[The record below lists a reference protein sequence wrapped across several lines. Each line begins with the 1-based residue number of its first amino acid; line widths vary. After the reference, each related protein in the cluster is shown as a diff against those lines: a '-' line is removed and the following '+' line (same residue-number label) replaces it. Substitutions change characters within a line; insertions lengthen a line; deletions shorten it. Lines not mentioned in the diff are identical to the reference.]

1 MNIVKILLI
10 FITAAILSGAP
21 EDHWTT
27 LDGNRIHYQVSG
39 RGTKAIVFVH
49 GWTCDASFWS
59 RQVPVFDARYRVI
72 VLDLPGHGQSDAPKE
87 PYTIDLFAN
96 AVDAVMK
103 DARVDSAVL
112 IGHSMGAPVLRQ
124 YVEAHPS
131 GVTGLVLVDGSVYSN
146 EGEAGILNRKER
158 TAGFIASLR
167 GPGYRNNASMFI
179 DTMFVEQTK
188 PELREEIRVKMLS
201 TPAYVGF
208 SAMQNLI
215 ETRVWLEK
223 PLSLPVLAITAV
235 KDKSPTNRSERIYA
249 SQFSIL
255 EYHEWNGVGHFL
267 MMEQPERFNA
277 AVFGFLE
284 KIHF

>member
-1 MNIVKILLI
+1 VNVIKILLI
-10 FITAAILSGAP
+10 FACSILSAAP

-27 LDGNRIHYQVSG
+27 LDRNRIHYQVSG

-72 VLDLPGHGQSDAPKE
+72 ALDLPGHGQSDAPRE
-87 PYTIDLFAN
+87 PYTIDLFSN
-96 AVDAVMK
+96 AVDAVIK
-103 DARVDSAVL
+103 DAGVDSVVL
-112 IGHSMGAPVLRQ
+112 IGHSMGAPILRQ
-124 YVEAHPS
+124 YVADHPS
-131 GVTGLVLVDGSVYSN
+131 GVTGLVLVDGAVYSN
-146 EGEAGILNRKER
+146 EGEAGISMRKER
-158 TAGFIASLR
+158 TAGFLASLR
-167 GPGYRNNASMFI
+167 GPSYRTNASMFI

-201 TPAYVGF
+201 TPAHVAF
-208 SAMQNLI
+208 SAMQNMT
-215 ETRVWLEK
+215 ETRVWLDK

-235 KDKSPTNRSERIYA
+235 KEKSPTNRTERIHA
-249 SQFSIL
+249 SHFSNL
-255 EYHEWNGVGHFL
+255 EYHEWNDVGHFL

-277 AVFGFLE
+277 AVFGFLD